1 MKPKCCFGN
10 NVDRMPEYLVD
21 ALRELQRDANR
32 ERHLLELDGDLDEY
46 EIDICIAGFIS
57 TEAAMLVKD
66 MTASLPPTSKAW
78 CVAHNDWCPIFP
90 HLCPGGHHFITA
102 IAVLFEPATC
112 LLNCPPSVNL
122 HVSVPQ
128 SSRSRT
134 AIRPCNSSLGY
145 GTRRMI
151 TEKPFEHLTS

>member
-102 IAVLFEPATC
+102 IAVLFEPARHCHLFTQ
-112 LLNCPPSVNL
+112 LSPPCEFACQRAAIKS
-122 HVSVPQ
+122 Q
-128 SSRSRT
+128 SYS
-134 AIRPCNSSLGY
+134 N
-145 GTRRMI
+145 
-151 TEKPFEHLTS
+151 